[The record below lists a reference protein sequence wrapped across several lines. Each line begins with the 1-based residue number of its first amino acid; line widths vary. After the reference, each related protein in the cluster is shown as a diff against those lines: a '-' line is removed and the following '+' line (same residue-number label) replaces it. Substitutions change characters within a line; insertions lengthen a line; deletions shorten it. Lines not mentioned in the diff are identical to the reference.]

1 MLYILYSL
9 YWLSI
14 SLSYQLTFY
23 LDHLNMAQVPRPDPF
38 PNAEKAWV
46 EPEEGRCWWC
56 ESTQLLITSN
66 DTLFQKILIRIPLEM
81 DQFVSNLLLNAQKRG
96 RPTASDLKGE
106 MDQSRII
113 KNHSFFLCFP
123 FAMEYYKR
131 ILSIFQKLHS
141 VVCTF
146 ALPHVFSRFFQF
158 IFSVSFFD
166 FGPSYFMNL
175 LRYLKVI
182 NQVGWMP
189 ICAHFS

>member
-1 MLYILYSL
+1 M
-9 YWLSI
+9 
-14 SLSYQLTFY
+14 
-23 LDHLNMAQVPRPDPF
+23 
-38 PNAEKAWV
+38 EK
-46 EPEEGRCWWC
+46 
-56 ESTQLLITSN
+56 
-66 DTLFQKILIRIPLEM
+66 
-81 DQFVSNLLLNAQKRG
+81 FVSNLLLNAQKRG

-123 FAMEYYKR
+123 FAMEYYGR

-182 NQVGWMP
+182 NQVG
-189 ICAHFS
+189 